1 MVTIGWE
8 GGNVRFLDQTLL
20 PHEERSVL
28 TDDYRVLGEAIRS
41 LRIRG
46 APVIGVAAAFGCV
59 LALSDSRLSSPAE
72 GQAALAAAIAY
83 LSGTRPTAVN
93 LFAALDR
100 IRRAASGPGF
110 ATLEDLRRAVLRE
123 ALLIQEEDRAA
134 CRALGR
140 LGASLIGKGSSVLTH
155 CNTGAL
161 ATAGEG
167 TALSAIVEA
176 HRLGNVVRVFVDETR
191 PLLQGARL
199 TAWELMKHGIETVLI
214 TDGTAASVLASG
226 RANAVFVGADRI
238 AANGDVA
245 NKVGT
250 YGLAV
255 VAARHHIPFVVVAPT
270 STVDLSIANGAGIPI
285 EERSPDEVTRCG
297 GVRMAPEGVGVFSPA
312 FDMTPNEL
320 ITAIV
325 TEVGILRAPF
335 GPALRLA
342 MRGKGNDRQD

>member
-1 MVTIGWE
+1 MVTVGWE
-8 GGNVRFLDQTLL
+8 GGKVRFLDQTLL
-20 PHEERSVL
+20 PQEERSVL

-46 APVIGVAAAFGCV
+46 APLIGVAAAFGCV
-59 LALSDSRLSSPAE
+59 LALSDSRLGTPVE
-72 GQAALAAAIAY
+72 GRAALSAAISY

-93 LFAALDR
+93 LFGALER
-100 IRRAASGPGF
+100 IRRVASGSELV
-110 ATLEDLRRAVLRE
+110 TLEDLRRTVLRE
-123 ALLIQEEDRAA
+123 ALAIQEEDRAA
-134 CRALGR
+134 CRVLGR
-140 LGASLIGKGSSVLTH
+140 LGASLIERGSSVLTH

-176 HRLGNVVRVFVDETR
+176 HRLGKLVRVFVDETR

-199 TAWELMKHGIETVLI
+199 TAWELMKHGIDTVLI
-214 TDGTAASVLASG
+214 TDGTAASVLGSG

-255 VAARHHIPFVVVAPT
+255 VADRHHIPFVVVAPT
-270 STVDLSIANGAGIPI
+270 STIDPGIANGSGIPI
-285 EERSPDEVTRCG
+285 EERSPEEVTQWG
-297 GVRMAPEGVGVFSPA
+297 GVRVAPEGVGVFSPA
-312 FDMTPNEL
+312 FDVTPNEL
-320 ITAIV
+320 ISAIV
-325 TEVGILRAPF
+325 TERGIVRAPY
-335 GPALRLA
+335 GPALQRAL
-342 MRGKGNDRQD
+342 RGEGGEE